1 MGSKSKRRKKKNNIL
16 IILFCCV
23 AVFVVIFISAKL
35 YLFSKENI
43 KRTENGIN
51 EIPNIKVAVFN
62 GCGTPDVARMVV
74 FYLVGLGAG
83 FDVVNGMG
91 ENAEHFNFESSF
103 VVDRRGMPEMARR
116 VANALGIQEIILQRT
131 TDPYFIQDISVI
143 VGKDYPTIIPFQ
155 K

>member
-1 MGSKSKRRKKKNNIL
+1 MGSKSKRRNKISYNL
-16 IILFCCV
+16 IILFCCIV
-23 AVFVVIFISAKL
+23 IICVIFISAKI
-35 YLFSKENI
+35 YFSSKENVQ
-43 KRTENGIN
+43 RTENGIN
-51 EIPNIKVAVFN
+51 KIPNIKVAVFN

-131 TDPYFIQDISVI
+131 TDPYLIQDISVI
-143 VGKDYPTIIPFQ
+143 IGKDYSTIIPFQ